1 MDRLNGLSYSFH
13 YRNIDSAYVYA
24 VRALHLSKGYDAGK
38 AEALNNLAFV
48 DIVRMDYKKAYEK
61 LDSVLSITDNQVEL
75 LVADVQLMRL
85 CQRESKNKDF
95 YDYREK
101 ALRRQRRIAEEE
113 DLLTE
118 HLRKRMVYANSEF
131 SIVSSTYY
139 YYVGLRNLS
148 AQAMESVNEEQIARE
163 DTAQYL
169 KYLYNIGAGGVLSNG
184 TQKEVVQQE
193 FDYLMRCF
201 ITAQQTGNVYWQANS
216 LQGLSEH
223 LLSAE
228 RDELI
233 EDNYS
238 SIRFINTDN
247 VPDSLLAGNLAERAT
262 DLFIR
267 YGDVY
272 QIASAFRTLASC
284 YWQIKDY
291 QSAIVCLQDALERN
305 RAINQAPDLIAS
317 IREQL
322 SVVYAAVNEKQ
333 GSDFNRN
340 IYLDL
345 QEQTRQDR
353 YLESRAGILEKSSHQ
368 LNLMI
373 AAVLLMI
380 VLVVGLL
387 LLFHY
392 LKKRKA
398 DGNSLKDLLSP
409 LEEWQARNKK
419 ELEKLNEEYQEVQE
433 ACDIAYA
440 NVVKDKK
447 RNIERR
453 AKLFLVNTLNPL
465 IDRMV
470 HEVSLLK
477 KNKETDVL
485 RNERYAYIAE
495 LTDDINNYN
504 NVLTQWIQ
512 LQQGELSLHI
522 ESFPLQQV
530 FDIVAKSK
538 MGFQLKGITLNIER
552 TQSTVKADKVLTL
565 FMLNTL
571 AENARKFTPPNGTVS
586 ISACESPDFV
596 EISVKDTGIGINAE
610 TASHIFDR
618 KTIVDNKNERSHGFG
633 LMNCNG
639 IINKYKKVSR
649 LFSVCMIGVD
659 SELGKG
665 SRFYFRLPKG
675 VVRILLSIFL
685 FTTSLSSYGSDFK
698 TYANAQPNVHNTFL
712 HELDMANRYA
722 DSAYFSNIKGTYKR
736 TLDFSDTCRYYLNKY
751 YLKLQPNGRH
761 LMKRIADD
769 NIIPAEVYWLHENLP
784 MNFSIILDIRNE
796 SAVAALALHDWDLY
810 KYNNNVYT
818 LLFKENSADKNL
830 SAYCRM
836 MQRSESNKN
845 VAIVLLILLLLSIFP
860 LYYFMYYRQ
869 RFRYQSYVESI
880 RQINAILL
888 SNNTLAEKQ
897 QMIRTIATN
906 KFPESL
912 KEITKKVNDAL
923 EKSVISYNES
933 STNIELVKDELH
945 RMELESNRLHISN
958 NILDNCLSTLKH
970 ETMYYPSK
978 IGQLLSKRDA
988 ELDTIDELS
997 AYYKELYSTLS
1008 KQAIQQASMLKPMYG
1023 RIEASTLLA
1032 KNMQLL
1038 SPEKGKLVVLGD
1050 VDLLKYLFELL
1061 QKQDGGESIKVD
1073 IDDLSPKYIVFHLY
1087 MSQLQLSDEACA
1099 NLFAPDIKHVPYMVC
1114 KQIVRENGE
1123 CFNRHRC
1130 GIIAHNTE
1138 RGTTLSITLS
1148 QAKKNNKEY
1157 GEF

>member
-322 SVVYAAVNEKQ
+322 SVVYAAVNDKQ

-433 ACDIAYA
+433 VCDIAYA

-530 FDIVAKSK
+530 F
-538 MGFQLKGITLNIER
+538 
-552 TQSTVKADKVLTL
+552 
-565 FMLNTL
+565 
-571 AENARKFTPPNGTVS
+571 
-586 ISACESPDFV
+586 IS
-596 EISVKDTGIGINAE
+596 
-610 TASHIFDR
+610 
-618 KTIVDNKNERSHGFG
+618 
-633 LMNCNG
+633 
-639 IINKYKKVSR
+639 
-649 LFSVCMIGVD
+649 
-659 SELGKG
+659 
-665 SRFYFRLPKG
+665 
-675 VVRILLSIFL
+675 
-685 FTTSLSSYGSDFK
+685 
-698 TYANAQPNVHNTFL
+698 
-712 HELDMANRYA
+712 
-722 DSAYFSNIKGTYKR
+722 
-736 TLDFSDTCRYYLNKY
+736 
-751 YLKLQPNGRH
+751 
-761 LMKRIADD
+761 
-769 NIIPAEVYWLHENLP
+769 
-784 MNFSIILDIRNE
+784 
-796 SAVAALALHDWDLY
+796 
-810 KYNNNVYT
+810 
-818 LLFKENSADKNL
+818 
-830 SAYCRM
+830 
-836 MQRSESNKN
+836 
-845 VAIVLLILLLLSIFP
+845 
-860 LYYFMYYRQ
+860 
-869 RFRYQSYVESI
+869 
-880 RQINAILL
+880 
-888 SNNTLAEKQ
+888 
-897 QMIRTIATN
+897 
-906 KFPESL
+906 
-912 KEITKKVNDAL
+912 
-923 EKSVISYNES
+923 
-933 STNIELVKDELH
+933 
-945 RMELESNRLHISN
+945 
-958 NILDNCLSTLKH
+958 
-970 ETMYYPSK
+970 
-978 IGQLLSKRDA
+978 
-988 ELDTIDELS
+988 
-997 AYYKELYSTLS
+997 
-1008 KQAIQQASMLKPMYG
+1008 
-1023 RIEASTLLA
+1023 
-1032 KNMQLL
+1032 
-1038 SPEKGKLVVLGD
+1038 
-1050 VDLLKYLFELL
+1050 
-1061 QKQDGGESIKVD
+1061 
-1073 IDDLSPKYIVFHLY
+1073 
-1087 MSQLQLSDEACA
+1087 
-1099 NLFAPDIKHVPYMVC
+1099 
-1114 KQIVRENGE
+1114 
-1123 CFNRHRC
+1123 
-1130 GIIAHNTE
+1130 
-1138 RGTTLSITLS
+1138 
-1148 QAKKNNKEY
+1148 
-1157 GEF
+1157 

>member
-322 SVVYAAVNEKQ
+322 SVVYAAVNDKQ

-419 ELEKLNEEYQEVQE
+419 ELEKLDEEYQEVQE

-465 IDRMV
+465 I
-470 HEVSLLK
+470 
-477 KNKETDVL
+477 
-485 RNERYAYIAE
+485 
-495 LTDDINNYN
+495 
-504 NVLTQWIQ
+504 
-512 LQQGELSLHI
+512 
-522 ESFPLQQV
+522 
-530 FDIVAKSK
+530 
-538 MGFQLKGITLNIER
+538 
-552 TQSTVKADKVLTL
+552 
-565 FMLNTL
+565 
-571 AENARKFTPPNGTVS
+571 
-586 ISACESPDFV
+586 
-596 EISVKDTGIGINAE
+596 
-610 TASHIFDR
+610 
-618 KTIVDNKNERSHGFG
+618 
-633 LMNCNG
+633 
-639 IINKYKKVSR
+639 
-649 LFSVCMIGVD
+649 
-659 SELGKG
+659 G
-665 SRFYFRLPKG
+665 S
-675 VVRILLSIFL
+675 
-685 FTTSLSSYGSDFK
+685 
-698 TYANAQPNVHNTFL
+698 
-712 HELDMANRYA
+712 
-722 DSAYFSNIKGTYKR
+722 
-736 TLDFSDTCRYYLNKY
+736 
-751 YLKLQPNGRH
+751 
-761 LMKRIADD
+761 
-769 NIIPAEVYWLHENLP
+769 
-784 MNFSIILDIRNE
+784 
-796 SAVAALALHDWDLY
+796 
-810 KYNNNVYT
+810 
-818 LLFKENSADKNL
+818 
-830 SAYCRM
+830 
-836 MQRSESNKN
+836 
-845 VAIVLLILLLLSIFP
+845 
-860 LYYFMYYRQ
+860 
-869 RFRYQSYVESI
+869 
-880 RQINAILL
+880 
-888 SNNTLAEKQ
+888 
-897 QMIRTIATN
+897 
-906 KFPESL
+906 
-912 KEITKKVNDAL
+912 
-923 EKSVISYNES
+923 
-933 STNIELVKDELH
+933 
-945 RMELESNRLHISN
+945 
-958 NILDNCLSTLKH
+958 
-970 ETMYYPSK
+970 
-978 IGQLLSKRDA
+978 
-988 ELDTIDELS
+988 
-997 AYYKELYSTLS
+997 
-1008 KQAIQQASMLKPMYG
+1008 
-1023 RIEASTLLA
+1023 
-1032 KNMQLL
+1032 
-1038 SPEKGKLVVLGD
+1038 
-1050 VDLLKYLFELL
+1050 
-1061 QKQDGGESIKVD
+1061 
-1073 IDDLSPKYIVFHLY
+1073 
-1087 MSQLQLSDEACA
+1087 
-1099 NLFAPDIKHVPYMVC
+1099 
-1114 KQIVRENGE
+1114 
-1123 CFNRHRC
+1123 
-1130 GIIAHNTE
+1130 
-1138 RGTTLSITLS
+1138 
-1148 QAKKNNKEY
+1148 
-1157 GEF
+1157 